1 MRGARHFSCGVLTA
15 KVLVPPRSCIPPA
28 LPARVQAAGYGFRTA
43 SLRFPKASAMEF
55 FTPLRPES
63 SSSLGM
69 ALVMS
74 SSTPLILLNEQ
85 LVVQAASG
93 SFCRSFSVNC
103 ENVVGVEMFALGN
116 GEWDTPQL
124 RSLLGAIAS
133 GSAAVDAY
141 EMDLKRTGDPTRRL
155 ILNAHVLDHEGDEAL
170 RLVVAVTDV
179 TAARQAEREKD
190 ALVRDKHIL
199 LQELNHR
206 VANSL
211 QIISS
216 VLMQRVRSSQS
227 EETRLH
233 LRDAHHRV
241 MSIAALQRQ
250 LAATATGE
258 VALRGY
264 LTELCASIGASMIAD
279 PTLLSLT
286 VDADDT
292 VMTADRSVSVGL
304 IVTELVINSLKHGFP
319 EEGASGTIRV
329 GFHTGAEG
337 WKLTVAD
344 DGLGLPGDNAQTKPG
359 LGTGIVNALAAQLS
373 ATVEMAAGNPGT
385 IASITSTRV
394 A

>member
-1 MRGARHFSCGVLTA
+1 
-15 KVLVPPRSCIPPA
+15 
-28 LPARVQAAGYGFRTA
+28 
-43 SLRFPKASAMEF
+43 
-55 FTPLRPES
+55 
-63 SSSLGM
+63 M
-69 ALVMS
+69 ALIMS
-74 SSTPLILLNEQ
+74 SSIPLILLNEQ

-93 SFCRSFSVNC
+93 SFCRSFSIDP
-103 ENVVGVEMFALGN
+103 ERVVGAELFALGE

-124 RSLLGAIAS
+124 RSLLGAIAG
-133 GSAAVDAY
+133 GSAEVDAY
-141 EMDLKRTGDPTRRL
+141 EMDLKRAGDPMRCL
-155 ILNAHVLDHEGDEAL
+155 VLNAHLLDYEGDEAL

-179 TAARQAEREKD
+179 TAVRQAERDND
-190 ALVRDKHIL
+190 ALVREKHVL

-211 QIISS
+211 QIIAS

-258 VALRGY
+258 VALRPY

-279 PTLLSLT
+279 PALLSLT
-286 VDADDT
+286 VHVDDT
-292 VMTADRSVSVGL
+292 IMTADHSVSLGL
-304 IVTELVINSLKHGFP
+304 IVTELVINSLKHGFHDD
-319 EEGASGTIRV
+319 GAHGTIKV
-329 GFHTGAEG
+329 AFHGTAGS

-344 DGLGLPGDNAQTKPG
+344 DGVGLPGDNEQTQPG

-373 ATVEMAAGNPGT
+373 ATVEMASGNPGT
-385 IASITSTRV
+385 IASITSSH
-394 A
+394 AA